1 MPLLPPGVLPTN
13 LLKKEEKDPNL
24 EKLFVNLE
32 ELKILDTF
40 PLEDQ
45 EEEEGRMRSWRVGR
59 MRKS

>member
-1 MPLLPPGVLPTN
+1 MN
-13 LLKKEEKDPNL
+13 LLKKEEKDLNL

-32 ELKILDTF
+32 ELKILDTS

-45 EEEEGRMRSWRVGR
+45 EEEGRMRSWRVGR